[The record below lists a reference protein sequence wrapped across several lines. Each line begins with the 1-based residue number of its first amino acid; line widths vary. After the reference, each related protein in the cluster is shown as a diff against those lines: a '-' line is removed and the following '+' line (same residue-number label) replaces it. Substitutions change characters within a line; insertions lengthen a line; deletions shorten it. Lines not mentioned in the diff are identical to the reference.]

1 MGGNCGNDR
10 SQYNQRDWK
19 YLWFYTVFI
28 CIINTCS
35 KITHVSLYKHTQ
47 HALVMVKRFIIFT
60 MCLFPAANSCDP
72 NKLLTV
78 LFVHHFTHFFLLQHI
93 SIFHNQLW
101 VLLLFCGYHFTS
113 WATITLYIYCLWIL
127 PFFKKWL
134 NTSYCSTN
142 FIAFDAIWSPPYF
155 SLSCYL
161 FTTEMRHCW
170 AGVPF

>member
-1 MGGNCGNDR
+1 MIDPNIISETENI
-10 SQYNQRDWK
+10 
-19 YLWFYTVFI
+19 YTVFI

-93 SIFHNQLW
+93 SIFHNQL
-101 VLLLFCGYHFTS
+101 
-113 WATITLYIYCLWIL
+113 
-127 PFFKKWL
+127 
-134 NTSYCSTN
+134 
-142 FIAFDAIWSPPYF
+142 
-155 SLSCYL
+155 
-161 FTTEMRHCW
+161 
-170 AGVPF
+170 